1 MGGEHVRYGSYEELY
16 AGEYDNIAAY
26 IRRTVY
32 RDDMAVEDLTQDV
45 MLVAYMKWETVA
57 AHPNPPGYL
66 KTIARHYL
74 LKWFEKQGKI
84 WLCEE
89 SLLEEGI
96 FANTFDKGQNPYK
109 MAEFYYDAENV
120 LSGVELQMLRDYY
133 EFGYTASELAEKYG
147 VTQSCFKVR
156 IARMKKKLINGMGM
170 LAWLAVGVFIHIV
183 V

>member
-1 MGGEHVRYGSYEELY
+1 MGREHIRYGSYEELY

-26 IRRTVY
+26 IKRTVY

-45 MLVAYMKWETVA
+45 MLVAYMKWDAVA
-57 AHPNPPGYL
+57 AHPNPSGYL
-66 KTIARHYL
+66 KTIARNYM

-96 FANTFDKGQNPYK
+96 FAEKFTGGQDSFK
-109 MAEFYYDAENV
+109 MAEFYYDAENI

-133 EFGYTASELAEKYG
+133 ELGYTAGELAEKYG

-156 IARMKKKLINGMGM
+156 IARMKKKLKNGMGM
-170 LAWLAVGVFIHIV
+170 LAWLVVGVFIHITF
-183 V
+183 